1 MDDFF
6 IVIYLLLILL
16 VLIGIF
22 GLPIAAFVI
31 TLLTKRKLNQRLAK
45 LEALHG
51 ISPEQKTLTQQV
63 EQLSLRIRQ
72 LEERLASGVVTPPP
86 ITGPPPDT
94 EQAPQ
99 PVTPPVLV
107 PSSVPTPVTTTP
119 PAATPP
125 AATRTANDIESM
137 IGRRWVGWAAVSL
150 ILFATAFFL
159 KYAFENRWIGE
170 VGRVTIGIAG
180 GVLMTSLGFRYF
192 KRGWR
197 IFAQMLTGGGVV
209 LLYLSAYAA
218 FGYYHLVP
226 QKAAFVFLAI
236 LIAEAAALAVL
247 YEAPAIA
254 IMALVGGFL
263 TPLLL
268 HSDRDHHLA
277 LFGYLIAIDI
287 GALAVLKRWRG
298 LRTIAF
304 LGTHILFWLWYDEHY
319 HEQRLVPVLL
329 FQTGVFLI
337 FLVAYLVA
345 RLLRKVEST
354 TIEDLWLLGV
364 NPFVFF
370 LTAHQL
376 LNPSYHDW
384 MGVFAIVM
392 ALLYA
397 GVAKLLLDRAT
408 LRRAESLTLI
418 GVALTFVTI
427 AIPIQLRSNW
437 ITIAWAIEGLMM
449 LWTGIETSSKRLRIT
464 ACTLFGL
471 ALIKLL
477 IWDSP
482 YGNRGAFITVFN
494 RYFLSSLFVIG
505 CLFGAAAV
513 YQRLGKRKNISTK
526 GVTLTFVLAAVVAFW
541 LVSSVET
548 HTFFIARALAQRLP
562 EDFRHQRWLGQM
574 ALSVVWASY
583 AAVLAAIGFL
593 RRSSATRWAALSLFA
608 LTIIKAMFV
617 DIAQLQQLYR
627 IIVFFVL
634 GVLLLLVAWGYHK
647 AYQARESSS

>member
-94 EQAPQ
+94 EHAPQ
-99 PVTPPVLV
+99 PVTPPVSV

-329 FQTGVFLI
+329 FQTAVFLI

-437 ITIAWAIEGLMM
+437 ITIAWAIEALMM

-482 YGNRGAFITVFN
+482 YGNRGAFIPVFN

-513 YQRLGKRKNISTK
+513 YQRLGKRKNISAK

>member
-63 EQLSLRIRQ
+63 EQLNLRIRQ

-94 EQAPQ
+94 EHAPQ
-99 PVTPPVLV
+99 PVTPPVSV

-329 FQTGVFLI
+329 FQTAVFLI

-482 YGNRGAFITVFN
+482 YGNRGAFIPVFN

-505 CLFGAAAV
+505 CLFGAAGV
-513 YQRLGKRKNISTK
+513 YQRLGKRKNISVN

-548 HTFFIARALAQRLP
+548 HTFFTARALAQRLP

>member
-63 EQLSLRIRQ
+63 EQLNLRIRQ

-197 IFAQMLTGGGVV
+197 IFAQMLTGGGVG

-482 YGNRGAFITVFN
+482 YGNRGAFIPVFN

-505 CLFGAAAV
+505 CLFGAAGV
-513 YQRLGKRKNISTK
+513 YQRLGKRKNISVN

>member
-329 FQTGVFLI
+329 FQTTVFLI

-482 YGNRGAFITVFN
+482 YGNRGAFIPVFN

-505 CLFGAAAV
+505 CLFGAAGV
-513 YQRLGKRKNISTK
+513 YQRLGKRKNISVN

-548 HTFFIARALAQRLP
+548 HTFFTARALAQRLP

>member
-63 EQLSLRIRQ
+63 EQLNLRIRQ

-197 IFAQMLTGGGVV
+197 VFAQILTGGGVV

-329 FQTGVFLI
+329 FQTTVFLI

-354 TIEDLWLLGV
+354 TIEDIWLLGV

-482 YGNRGAFITVFN
+482 YGNRGAFIPVFN

-505 CLFGAAAV
+505 CLFGAAGV
-513 YQRLGKRKNISTK
+513 YQRLGKRKNISVN